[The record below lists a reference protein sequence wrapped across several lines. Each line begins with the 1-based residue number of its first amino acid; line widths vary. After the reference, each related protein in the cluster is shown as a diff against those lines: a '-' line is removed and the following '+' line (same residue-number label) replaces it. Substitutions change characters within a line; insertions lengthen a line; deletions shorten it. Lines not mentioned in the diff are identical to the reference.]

1 MMVSGEMPEGGMIQI
16 NGRTHKMKK
25 ILVMLFTIV
34 ALSGYSQLISDG
46 ESGYTVR
53 TNLNALY
60 DTVHMVKGA
69 EMFSYHEGAGTT
81 IDEAGTDNMLFGWN
95 TGTVG
100 AGWTYTVGGTGA
112 IASAADGGGG
122 TVTMTS
128 AANGLLDDA
137 IISIRGTT
145 NYNGVWEIDSLTV
158 NTFKIT
164 TAWVSD
170 QAGDWDEGDY
180 LTCGVTGTYFL
191 YCSFYGF
198 SDASAKAYE
207 LNIYKETTKQTDIW
221 LEKVWAT
228 LNVDDGGSMGGFIRV
243 ITGERITVTLVCQT
257 DGTDFNI
264 RSANLSLHKLD

>member
-1 MMVSGEMPEGGMIQI
+1 MPGVGMIQI
-16 NGRTHKMKK
+16 NGRTLNMKK
-25 ILVMLFTIV
+25 ILFLVAMLISFG
-34 ALSGYSQLISDG
+34 ASAQFISDG

-69 EMFSYHEGAGTT
+69 EMFSYHEGASTS

-100 AGWTYTVGGTGA
+100 AGWTYTAGGTGA
-112 IASAADGGGG
+112 ITSAADGGGG

-145 NYNGVWEIDSLTV
+145 NYNGVWEIDSITA

-207 LNIYKETTKQTDIW
+207 VNIYKETTKQTDIW
-221 LEKVWAT
+221 MEKVWAT
-228 LNVDDGGSMGGFIRV
+228 LNVDDGGSMGGFIV
-243 ITGERITVTLVCQT
+243 VNTGERITITLVCQT